1 MPIKVMMK
9 PHVTELAGESGI
21 NRVVENY
28 FRFLPDFG
36 VELVEPNAT
45 TYDLIAAHA
54 GITGGDVTVAHT
66 HGIYFTNDYPALDW
80 EYRVN
85 ARVIEACRHAK
96 IITCPS
102 AWVAETFQ
110 RDMRLNPVVVPH
122 GIVWEE
128 WQHKEEN
135 KGYVLWNKN
144 RTGLDVCDN
153 SLLDVLMKRFPDI
166 DFVSTLLTPQTKDIV
181 NSPMWPKNFRILP
194 HGGKTPHK
202 EMMGIVQRAGIYL
215 SLAKETWGIGIV
227 EAMAS
232 GVPVLGWNW
241 GGNTQLVQ
249 TGVNGYLAE
258 PYNIDDLCEGLNYCL
273 KHRQVLGAN
282 GRELAKQWTWQKA
295 CEMVAGVYRLAMVE
309 QPATVSVV
317 IPVYNKPKEQ
327 LNRAIESCL
336 GQTYKP
342 SQITV
347 VNDGSSNGEEIRQ
360 CVAGFKNTDIL
371 YIEQSNQ
378 GVAAARNN
386 GISHADSKYI
396 TCLDADDWL
405 EPTFLEVCVKE
416 LEADRTLGIAYT
428 GLRAFNSDGS
438 NIISPWPGLF
448 EPDKQLNYPKHN
460 QIPTA
465 NVFRREAW
473 ERVGGYKSKYC
484 PYGAGSEDAAL
495 WSAIC
500 SIGYNAKL
508 VDEAIQVKKAQFDII
523 RQQDARGIKDYK
535 PTNDELKTKVTPE
548 SWVKFENC
556 LFNHTTGGTANKFNG
571 ISYPEIDWLEMYPS
585 ASDGLHPFAS
595 VATPKK
601 YSHAVSQYDQ
611 PVISVIIPVGPGH
624 EKEVANA
631 LDSLEMQHFRKWE
644 AVVIFDCD
652 YQKAKSQIFS
662 LAKAYPYIRLG
673 WSNADTINFQP
684 AGAGQVRNQGAKA
697 SRAPLLFFLDADDV
711 LASPDAL
718 QKMLDAWNREQA
730 IIYPEYLGKAVWNYE
745 EAKKTMGDKLLDYNH
760 KYHTAVFEPKRLQGD
775 YNCEVAQRQPEYGT
789 GGTNMPYYNWATVS
803 VLIPKAWHNA
813 IGGFDEDMPTWEDV
827 DYHWRLARAGYC
839 YYRIEEPLIV
849 YNYHKGN
856 RREASAVR
864 DEEGRQ
870 KHKSL
875 IQYIKRKY
883 EDLKPVGCNCG
894 GRRNNGAT
902 IASTQAVAMSDEN
915 FVKVEFD
922 FPGSD
927 TRSTY
932 GRSLL
937 SPTKQP
943 DPFHPDKVY
952 DYKGYSLKKG
962 DTFLAFRADQRARP
976 DMFKLIPDEVIL
988 PETQKVE
995 LPEPQLIAA

>member
-96 IITCPS
+96 VITCPS

-110 RDMRLNPVVVPH
+110 RDMRLNPVVIPH

-135 KGYVLWNKN
+135 KGYILWNKN

-202 EMMGIVQRAGIYL
+202 EMMGIVQRAGVYL

-227 EAMAS
+227 ESMAS

-273 KHRQVLGAN
+273 KHRQILGAN

-295 CEMVAGVYRLAMVE
+295 CSAVAEVYRLAMVE

-317 IPVYNKPKEQ
+317 IPVYNKSEEQ
-327 LNRAIESCL
+327 IKRAIESAIN
-336 GQTYKP
+336 QSKRP
-342 SQITV
+342 DSV
-347 VNDGSSNGEEIRQ
+347 VVVDDGSTDNGGASLRAVESIRANGGDIKYIRQ
-360 CVAGFKNTDIL
+360 N
-371 YIEQSNQ
+371 NQ
-378 GVAAARNN
+378 GVAIARNN
-386 GISHADSKYI
+386 GINETSSKYVCC
-396 TCLDADDWL
+396 TDADDWL
-405 EPTFLEVCVKE
+405 ASTFLEVCVKE

-438 NIISPWPGLF
+438 NTVSAWPGKF
-448 EPDKQLNYPKHN
+448 DPDKQLTYAKKQN
-460 QIPTA
+460 QVPTA
-465 NVFRREAW
+465 CVFRREAW
-473 ERVGGYKSKYC
+473 ERVGGYKSRYC

-500 SIGYNAKL
+500 SIGYNAKK
-508 VDEAIQVKKAQFDII
+508 VTDEA
-523 RQQDARGIKDYK
+523 
-535 PTNDELKTKVTPE
+535 
-548 SWVKFENC
+548 
-556 LFNHTTGGTANKFNG
+556 LFNYSASGGQVHGNRE
-571 ISYPEIDWLEMYPS
+571 YQEIDWLEMYPS

-624 EKEVANA
+624 ETEVANA

-644 AVVIFDCD
+644 AIVVWDSDVDIPEALF
-652 YQKAKSQIFS
+652 
-662 LAKAYPYIRLG
+662 KAYPYVVF
-673 WSNADTINFQP
+673 ADTGSFYSEYENDNGKKGKLLLQKRVGGGVH
-684 AGAGQVRNQGAKA
+684 GAGYSRNQGVKA

-711 LASPDAL
+711 LAFPDAL

-789 GGTNMPYYNWATVS
+789 GGPNMPYYNWATVS

-864 DEEGRQ
+864 DEDTRQ
-870 KHKSL
+870 KHQNL
-875 IQYIKRKY
+875 IKYIKHKY

-988 PETQKVE
+988 PETEKKE